1 MRKLF
6 NSYSNWLL
14 HWGFPDDRGLVKN
27 DLSYT
32 ILGKWVKFL
41 LWLSEEYIYKK
52 WPKFHL
58 FSWIKLNLVLLT
70 WLRGF
75 PGSTMVKTL
84 PANAGDEGDS
94 GSIPGVGR
102 SPGGGNGNPPQYCC
116 LDNSMDRGAWWATV
130 RGITKSRMC
139 LSMHSCTHTTW
150 FGQFASLVSNLF

>member
-58 FSWIKLNLVLLT
+58 FSWIKLDLVLLT
-70 WLRGF
+70 WLRGL

-84 PANAGDEGDS
+84 PANAGDSGDS

-102 SPGGGNGNPPQYCC
+102 SPRGGNGNPFHYSC
-116 LDNSMDRGAWWATV
+116 LENPVDRGAWWATV
-130 RGITKSRMC
+130 LGIVRV
-139 LSMHSCTHTTW
+139 
-150 FGQFASLVSNLF
+150 GRDLVIKPPSHQG